1 MKNNFVNSQEGLPPS
16 DFDDMLTP
24 DTDKLDSPPLALNI
38 RGVNTAGGKTN
49 NAYTLKTLRVGRK
62 DYKKAGDGLR
72 GKNVTEA
79 FRVKDKDMKRTM
91 KWESPGIP
99 SCLLRRGSRDNGSA
113 DLSRTADRNSAA
125 ATTSSGRNST
135 STSKRKE
142 KHNRHRSEPSCLK
155 RQASSDMSVADEF
168 LELMDKEHRRH
179 GGL

>member
-91 KWESPGIP
+91 K
-99 SCLLRRGSRDNGSA
+99 
-113 DLSRTADRNSAA
+113 
-125 ATTSSGRNST
+125 
-135 STSKRKE
+135 
-142 KHNRHRSEPSCLK
+142 
-155 RQASSDMSVADEF
+155 
-168 LELMDKEHRRH
+168 
-179 GGL
+179 